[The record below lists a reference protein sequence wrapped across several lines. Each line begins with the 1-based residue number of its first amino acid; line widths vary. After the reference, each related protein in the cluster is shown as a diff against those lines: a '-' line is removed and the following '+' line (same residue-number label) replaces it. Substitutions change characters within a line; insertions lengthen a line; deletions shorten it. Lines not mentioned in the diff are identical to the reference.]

1 MTSKKGMI
9 YGLGLG
15 PGDPDLMSFKAHC
28 ILRDTT
34 HIAFFRKKGS
44 KGHARLIVEGLLSE
58 TVSEFAM
65 EYPVTTEIPVNDPQY
80 NEILSGF
87 YADCSKRIKSLSDKG
102 LSVSVLCEGDPFF
115 YGSFMHIYSRV
126 KDTHPVTVVPGITG
140 MSSAWTETGFPITW
154 GDDMLSV
161 VTGTLPEERL
171 IKKMC
176 VSDAIVVMKVG
187 QHLAKVKR
195 ALKATGH
202 YEKAWLVQYAAMK
215 QCNVQKLSE
224 VKKDKTPY
232 FSIILVHGEGRRP

>member
-1 MTSKKGMI
+1 MSFKKGMI

-15 PGDPDLMSFKAHC
+15 PGDPGLMSFKAHC

-34 HIAFFRKKGS
+34 HIAFFRKKGR
-44 KGHARLIVEGLLSE
+44 KGHARLIAEGLLSE

-65 EYPVTTEIPVNDPQY
+65 EYPVTTEIPVNNPQY

-87 YADCSKRIKSLSDKG
+87 YADCTKRIKSISNKG

-161 VTGTLPEERL
+161 VTGTLSEESL
-171 IKKMC
+171 IEKMR

-187 QHLAKVKR
+187 QHLAKVRR

-215 QCNVQKLSE
+215 QCNIQKLCE